1 VHHHSVSVQS
11 IEVQRMLQSRPVELD
26 GFNAAPIMNRLLDG
40 LVLQLKNLHCWWLVT
55 IYAAWKLP
63 AFKFFFMFLHPE

>member
-1 VHHHSVSVQS
+1 VSVQS

-55 IYAAWKLP
+55 IYAA
-63 AFKFFFMFLHPE
+63 